1 MAYYR
6 RCTAARGG
14 TGHLSPSSVLS
25 AVVNHRPKTRLDS
38 SGLVP
43 IKGTGALT
51 QSLDIIFAGGN
62 GYPPQAAGGVQSST
76 HHLARSLLASG
87 HRPRVLAPLYSEG
100 WFGLQARAR
109 LKLSARSFVTD
120 RTQGYPVHR
129 AWFPHEA
136 VAAVMRDARPDVA
149 VVQCHGTVQ
158 IGQAFAAAGVPLVVY
173 LRNVEFNELGGDLR
187 SLKGARFIANSAF
200 TARRYAEAFGIV
212 ATVIPPS
219 IDRLLYETV
228 PTGNLVT
235 FINPVPAK
243 GLDVAIEIAA
253 ACPEIQ
259 FLFVESWLL
268 SPDQREAL
276 SRRIGAHANIRFEPR
291 TSDMKAL
298 FRRTRILLAPSRWE
312 EAWGRVASEAHCSGI
327 PVVGSSRGGLAEA
340 IGPGGIVLDHDAP
353 VADWAGAVRSLWA
366 NPNCHAAASAAARTY
381 SRRPEMDVGRQF
393 QAFLADVEA
402 AANLRS
408 AA

>member
-1 MAYYR
+1 MSR
-6 RCTAARGG
+6 
-14 TGHLSPSSVLS
+14 
-25 AVVNHRPKTRLDS
+25 
-38 SGLVP
+38 
-43 IKGTGALT
+43 
-51 QSLDIIFAGGN
+51 SLDIIFAGGN
-62 GYPPQAAGGVQSST
+62 GFPPQAAGGVQSST
-76 HHLARSLLASG
+76 DHLARNLMAGG
-87 HRPRVLAPLYSEG
+87 HRPRVLAPLYGEG

-109 LKLSARSFVTD
+109 LKVSARGYVTD

-129 AWFPHEA
+129 AWFPHEVVPA
-136 VAAVMRDARPDVA
+136 LMREGRPDVA

-173 LRNVEFNELGGDLR
+173 LRNVEFDELGGDIL

-200 TARRYAEAFGIV
+200 TARRYAEAFGV
-212 ATVIPPS
+212 TATVIPPS
-219 IDRLLYETV
+219 IDRMAYETV

-243 GLDVAIEIAA
+243 GLDLAIEIAA
-253 ACPEIQ
+253 ACPEIP
-259 FLFVESWLL
+259 FLFGESWLL

-276 SRRIGAHANIRFEPR
+276 SSRISAYPNIRFEPR
-291 TSDMKAL
+291 TADMKSL
-298 FRRTRILLAPSRWE
+298 FRRTRVLLAPSRWE

-353 VADWAGAVRSLWA
+353 VADWAGAVRSLWSD
-366 NPNCHAAASAAARTY
+366 PDLHAAASAAARTY

-402 AANLRS
+402 AAGLQS